1 MRAKLL
7 TLLLSLVFSI
17 AMVASAD
24 AMDSIGT
31 LGHINPGDHGKTDD
45 HGKPGEFGK
54 PDDHGK
60 PGEFGKPDDH
70 GKPGDFGKPDDHGK
84 PGDFGKRDDHGRG
97 TVIVTVVGPMGRP
110 ASGASVTMD
119 GKLVGSTNLQGKLTI
134 PNVISGDHRI
144 SAAKTSWR
152 ESLRGSSQIKVRGKQ
167 TIQTSI
173 KLTGGW
179 R

>member
-1 MRAKLL
+1 MRAKLV
-7 TLLLSLVFSI
+7 TLLLSLVLSI

-31 LGHINPGDHGKTDD
+31 LGDHS
-45 HGKPGEFGK
+45 K

-60 PGEFGKPDDH
+60 PGDFGKPDDH

-84 PGDFGKRDDHGRG
+84 PGDFGKPDDHGKPGDRGKG
-97 TVIVTVVGPMGRP
+97 TVIVTIVGLKGQPV
-110 ASGASVTMD
+110 SGATVSMD
-119 GKLVGSTNLQGKLTI
+119 GRLVGSTNLQGKLTI
-134 PNVISGDHRI
+134 SNVSPGDHRI

-152 ESLRGSSQIKVRGKQ
+152 ESLRGSAQIRVVKRQ
-167 TIQTSI
+167 TVQTSI
-173 KLTGGW
+173 KLTAGW

>member
-7 TLLLSLVFSI
+7 TLLLTLVFSI

-31 LGHINPGDHGKTDD
+31 IGHVNPGDY
-45 HGKPGEFGK
+45 GK

-60 PGEFGKPDDH
+60 PGDYGKSDDH

-84 PGDFGKRDDHGRG
+84 PWDHSKPDDHGKG
-97 TVIVTVVGPMGRP
+97 TVIVTVVGPKGRP
-110 ASGASVTMD
+110 ASGASVSMD
-119 GKLVGSTNLQGKLTI
+119 GRLVGSTNLQGKLTI
-134 PNVISGDHRI
+134 QNVSPGDHRI

-152 ESLRGSSQIKVRGKQ
+152 ESLRGSAQIRVRGKQ

-173 KLTGGW
+173 TLFGKW